1 MAIYSIG
8 DLGRREILKMSA
20 VLAGS
25 SVISS
30 TKLAAA
36 EAALQRTPGQILGPF
51 YPLGELAPNS
61 DLTRISGRSGHA
73 EGQVLNVMGR
83 VLNLSGEPVRN
94 AKVEVWQANTYG
106 RYTHPSDPN
115 PAPLDPNFDGA
126 AILTTDSEGRYRFK
140 TIKPAAYPAGP
151 NMMRPAHIH
160 FQVTGRQDRL
170 VTQMYFENDP
180 YNAVDPFL
188 NSAARKE
195 LLVTKPLAP
204 SPEFEPDSKMVVF
217 DIVVYKG

>member
-25 SVISS
+25 GVVFSA
-30 TKLAAA
+30 KFAAA

-51 YPLGELAPNS
+51 YPLGELPQNS
-61 DLTRISGRSGHA
+61 DLTRVPGRSGRA

-106 RYTHPSDPN
+106 RYAHPSDTN
-115 PAPLDPNFDGA
+115 PAPLDPNFEGA
-126 AILTTDSEGRYRFK
+126 AVLTTDSEGQYRFK
-140 TIKPAAYPAGP
+140 TIKPAAYPVGP
-151 NMMRPAHIH
+151 NLTRPAHIH

-170 VTQMYFENDP
+170 VTQMYFEDDP
-180 YNAVDPFL
+180 YNKTDPFL
-188 NSAARKE
+188 NSAAAKD
-195 LLVTKPLAP
+195 LLIAKLLAS
-204 SPEFEPDSKMVVF
+204 SPELEPDSKMAIF
-217 DIVVYKG
+217 DIVLFKG